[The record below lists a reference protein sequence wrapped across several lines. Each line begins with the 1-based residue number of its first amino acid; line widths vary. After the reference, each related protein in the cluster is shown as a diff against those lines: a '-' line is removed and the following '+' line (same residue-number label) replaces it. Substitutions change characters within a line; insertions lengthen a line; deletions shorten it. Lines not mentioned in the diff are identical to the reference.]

1 MKMHPVV
8 FVAALVLA
16 AAAGF
21 GGGMFV
27 QHRLAPPAPAVPVA
41 NPNPLPPNSHWE
53 EKQVPKRE
61 ALLDYLDGK
70 DFLDKDKKPVQDAT
84 GKPLVFRKNA
94 VEAVKF
100 ADTASTS
107 GNSPWSTSVTVVV
120 SSGGK
125 RYAVHANLEYRE
137 VAPLIVIV
145 SFTPT
150 EVSPQ

>member
-1 MKMHPVV
+1 MKMHPAV
-8 FVAALVLA
+8 FVAVLLLA

-27 QHRLAPPAPAVPVA
+27 QHRLAPPAPTVPDA
-41 NPNPLPPNSHWE
+41 NPNPLAPDSHWE
-53 EKQVPKRE
+53 EKQAGKRK

-70 DFLDKDKKPVQDAT
+70 DFLDKDKKPVHDAT
-84 GKPLVFRKNA
+84 GKPLVFRKDA

-100 ADTASTS
+100 ADAATS
-107 GNSPWSTSVTVVV
+107 SGDRPWSTSVTVVV
-120 SSGGK
+120 SSAGK

-137 VAPLIVIV
+137 VDPLYVIV